1 MSVQIPAT
9 LLAHAADGA
18 WTGWLDGL
26 PRQVDGLLD
35 EWQLTV
41 DGPAMAGTC
50 AIVLPVTTSDDG
62 AAALKVSWPHWEAET
77 EHLALRHWAGQAAVR
92 LLRADPRRFALLL
105 ERADSGRDLRSLP
118 VIDAVEVV
126 ASLYPALHGT
136 APPQLRKLS
145 SLAAE
150 WSQRLPAL
158 IGHGAVPRRLIDR
171 GISLS
176 RDLITDSRT
185 DGTLIHTDLHYENV
199 LAALPG
205 GGRPPWL
212 VIDPKPLSGDPA
224 YEVQPLLRNRWD
236 ELPEHRLRDGI
247 LRRLYT
253 VVDAAGL
260 DEDRVRDW
268 ALVRTLVN
276 VLGDVESDTLTVE
289 GLDRAITI
297 AKAVQR

>member
-1 MSVQIPAT
+1 MSVDIPAA
-9 LLAHAADGA
+9 LLAHAADPK
-18 WTGWLDGL
+18 WTEWLDRL
-26 PRQVDGLLD
+26 PRQIDGLLD
-35 EWQLTV
+35 EWQLRA

-50 AIVLPVTTSDDG
+50 AIVVPVLTQDGG

-105 ERADSGRDLRSLP
+105 ERADSRTDLRSLP
-118 VIDAVEVV
+118 VIDALEVV
-126 ASLYPALHGT
+126 ASLYPALHRS
-136 APPQLRKLS
+136 APPQLRSLS

-150 WSQRLPAL
+150 WSERLPAL
-158 IGHGAVPRRLIDR
+158 IGHGAVPRRLVER

-176 RDLITDSRT
+176 RDLSTDPRT
-185 DGTLIHTDLHYENV
+185 DGSLIHTDLHYENV

-205 GGRPPWL
+205 SDRPPWL
-212 VIDPKPLSGDPA
+212 AIDPKPLSGDPA
-224 YEVQPLLRNRWD
+224 YEVEPLLRNRWN
-236 ELPEHRLRDGI
+236 ELPKHRLRDGI

-253 VVDAAGL
+253 LVDAAGL

-268 ALVRTLVN
+268 TLVRALVN
-276 VLGDVESDTLTVE
+276 VLWHVDSDTLTVE
-289 GLDRAITI
+289 RLDQAITI